1 MVPDGVDP
9 QEAAFA
15 GLGAIAIHA
24 LRVADLRFGESA
36 VVVGLGILGQIIAQI
51 AHAAACPV
59 AGFDLNPER
68 VQGMKQHIA
77 YAYDNRERLRS
88 RFRL

>member
-1 MVPDGVDP
+1 MAYGAFQPNSDGSGWRGS
-9 QEAAFA
+9 AGSGFA

-68 VQGMKQHIA
+68 VQG
-77 YAYDNRERLRS
+77 
-88 RFRL
+88 